1 MSKPLEIFLLAMNM
15 KEHDKPVC
23 ATFEIDEK
31 GTMVTISSH
40 IVEEGDR
47 YDYELIYDTEND
59 DIEFL
64 YTETDDSPKVDTKS
78 CQIYHVTK
86 VLQLLKEMVVAMDC
100 DMTIGSLQKIK
111 AKWEKILGDRDEH
124 IIDIMR
130 TVLDNGSG
138 KVETPYEH
146 ILIKLMQIR
155 NTPILNFEFDQKKV
169 DFHYKHWMEE
179 R

>member
-1 MSKPLEIFLLAMNM
+1 MSIRYVNRAN
-15 KEHDKPVC
+15 
-23 ATFEIDEK
+23 DE
-31 GTMVTISSH
+31 
-40 IVEEGDR
+40 D
-47 YDYELIYDTEND
+47 
-59 DIEFL
+59 
-64 YTETDDSPKVDTKS
+64 
-78 CQIYHVTK
+78 
-86 VLQLLKEMVVAMDC
+86 
-100 DMTIGSLQKIK
+100 
-111 AKWEKILGDRDEH
+111 